1 MKNWIFAA
9 LLGLLLGCVDDH
21 ASGNCGDLSWLTN
34 LKADITAQG
43 YKGEVH
49 SAQMNNEMIY
59 IVNGCV
65 NCADYPT
72 ILYDCRGKVI
82 CSTGGI
88 IGNANCI
95 LPAER
100 TLIWKNY

>member
-1 MKNWIFAA
+1 
-9 LLGLLLGCVDDH
+9 
-21 ASGNCGDLSWLTN
+21 
-34 LKADITAQG
+34 
-43 YKGEVH
+43 
-49 SAQMNNEMIY
+49 MNNEMIY